1 MEQKVA
7 RIHLKQVD
15 RGFHVI
21 SVESV
26 FIGSLSIIQQRSVR
40 NHFSTYAGNNSIV
53 IGVVIYRI
61 EALRDEILNI
71 LNPFILGDY
80 STISQ
85 IQEEAKVENTLQL
98 KWIEK
103 LNRE

>member
-1 MEQKVA
+1 M
-7 RIHLKQVD
+7 
-15 RGFHVI
+15 
-21 SVESV
+21 
-26 FIGSLSIIQQRSVR
+26 QQRYVR
-40 NHFSTYAGNNSIV
+40 NHFSTCAGNESIV
-53 IGVVIYRI
+53 TGVVIYRI

-85 IQEEAKVENTLQL
+85 IQEEAKVENNLQH